1 MSKPVLILDCNYVAH
16 RMFHSMGEAMY
27 GEAVI
32 YGFLR
37 DIAIL
42 QEEFNSGLIVF
53 AWDVG
58 YGKRRDLF
66 PDYKANR
73 RKDEYTEEEQMAYKD
88 LTTQMRKLREQYLR
102 ELGYRNVFFQDGY
115 EADDIIG
122 SVVLHSIKEREAII
136 VSADQDLWQ
145 LLRVNVSCYNPVL
158 KHLLTRDGFVSKW
171 GIEPELWSHVKA
183 IAGCRTDNI
192 PGLTRIGEITAANW
206 YRGKLKPASVAY
218 KKINE
223 DGIEV
228 HNRNIRLTRLP
239 FEGTETFKLKEDELS
254 VDRWNELADRL
265 DMESLKDF
273 VPGVPRG
280 VKQKKKK
287 RSVGFGF

>member
-1 MSKPVLILDCNYVAH
+1 MNNPVLIFDCPYMIYRSFYSVGEVLG
-16 RMFHSMGEAMY
+16 GEAT
-27 GEAVI
+27 I

-37 DIAIL
+37 DVAVL
-42 QEEFNSGLIVF
+42 QEEFNSTQMVF
-53 AWDVG
+53 TWDVG

-66 PDYKANR
+66 SDYKANR
-73 RKDEYTEEEQMAYKD
+73 RKDEYTEEEQETYKD
-88 LTTQMRKLREQYLR
+88 VTTQMRKLREQYLR
-102 ELGYRNVFFQDGY
+102 KLGYRNVFFQDGY

-145 LLRVNVSCYNPVL
+145 LLRVNVSCYNPVT
-158 KHLLTRDGFVSKW
+158 KKLLTRKLFMDKW

-192 PGLTRIGEITAANW
+192 PGLIGIGEVMAAKW
-206 YRGKLKPASVAY
+206 YQGKLKPTSVAH
-218 KKINE
+218 KKISG